1 MPIRPFYHRE
11 QQLADLDQL
20 LLHRSGPAFVIVY
33 GRRRVGK
40 TWLLRYWAE
49 QSGLPTFYWISPRG
63 ETPDN
68 VRSDLVRELWRWGS
82 PDRDVETAPRY
93 DNWKDVFIAMRRLA
107 GDRRMVFQ
115 LDEFPW
121 AVNSDPTLPSR
132 LQAAW
137 ETLFRD
143 SQVCLVLSGSH
154 IAVMESLLQSDA
166 PLFGRLTGKLYV
178 PPFEFVEITP
188 FVRRYSPEKRLA
200 VYATVGGV
208 PDYLRSWNDRADL
221 MENIRAIFL
230 SDLSPF
236 RNEADVLISDVL
248 RRDSPDYQSVLSAV
262 ARGHR
267 DLESI
272 VKATQIDG
280 DRAAGVLTT
289 LTDLRLVEK
298 RIRASVPISRHD
310 KARYARYFLADPF
323 LRFYYYLV
331 EPNRTF
337 LAQQNYDVV
346 LRHFTEQMRPFVA
359 ATFEDLCRA
368 WTLAM
373 ARAGRLPFAPDY
385 IGSDWRGQE
394 HQIDVMAVNWR
405 EAQVLM
411 GEAKWGEDRVD
422 HKVYAKLKER
432 IEQVLVYLRAE
443 RKGEQASERPWTVH
457 LTLFA
462 RRGFTSAVAAAAK
475 ADGARLLT
483 FQQMVTDLEQ
493 LPARPIR

>member
-1 MPIRPFYHRE
+1 MTIKPFYHRE

-49 QSGLPTFYWISPRG
+49 QSSVPTFYWVSPRG

-68 VRSDLVRELWRWGS
+68 VRSDLVRELWRWEF
-82 PDRDVETAPRY
+82 PERDVETAPRY
-93 DNWKDVFIAMRRLA
+93 DNWKDVFVAMRRLA

-121 AVNSDPTLPSR
+121 AVNSDPSLPSR
-132 LQAAW
+132 LQATW
-137 ETLFRD
+137 ETVFRD
-143 SQVCLVLSGSH
+143 SQVSLVLSGSH

-178 PPFEFVEITP
+178 PPFDFVEITP

-262 ARGHR
+262 ARGSH
-267 DLESI
+267 DLDGV

-298 RIRASVPISRHD
+298 RIRASVPVNRHD

-323 LRFYYYLV
+323 LRFYYYMV

-337 LAQQNYDVV
+337 LAQQNYGVV
-346 LRHFTEQMRPFVA
+346 LRHFAEQMRPFVA
-359 ATFEDLCRA
+359 ATFEDLCRT

-373 ARAGRLPFAPDY
+373 ARAGRLPFAPEY
-385 IGSDWRGQE
+385 IGSDWRGRE

-405 EAQVLM
+405 EAQVLV
-411 GEAKWGEDRVD
+411 GEAKWGESRVD
-422 HKVYAKLKER
+422 HQVYAKLKER
-432 IEQVLVYLRAE
+432 AESALAYLRAE
-443 RKGEQASERPWTVH
+443 RKGDRSDDQPWAVN
-457 LTLFA
+457 LALFA
-462 RRGFTSAVAAAAK
+462 RHGFTPAVVAAAK

-483 FQQMVTDLEQ
+483 FQQMVAELERQ
-493 LPARPIR
+493 PTRPIR